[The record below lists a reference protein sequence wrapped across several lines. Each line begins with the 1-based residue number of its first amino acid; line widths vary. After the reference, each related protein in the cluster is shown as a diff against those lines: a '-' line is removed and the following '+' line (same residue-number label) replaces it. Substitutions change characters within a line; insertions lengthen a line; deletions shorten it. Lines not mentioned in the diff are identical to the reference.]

1 MARQFSK
8 QPAQLTPQKINLGI
22 ELLKKRLED
31 VNRFEPRSVID
42 QFNAPELDALVAS
55 IDDALVRTFGAD
67 TLDYERYQSAKYLE
81 RGPYNSM
88 HPTKPAELQR
98 SIARSKD
105 RTIALLGQAIR
116 SLQERLEEHSANPPK
131 HLQKCHAFQPAKRLS
146 FMAMMKVRA
155 RQ

>member
-67 TLDYERYQSAKYLE
+67 TLDYERYRSAKYFE

-88 HPTKPAELQR
+88 HPTKPAEFQR

-105 RTIALLGQAIR
+105 RAIALLGQAIR
-116 SLQERLEEHSANPPK
+116 SLQER
-131 HLQKCHAFQPAKRLS
+131 F
-146 FMAMMKVRA
+146 
-155 RQ
+155 